1 MNGIGT
7 AYAQSLQVM
16 APESVLVVGII
27 FAALWNLFQPK
38 QRGWTPVISI
48 ALLTVAFCLLG
59 QQFGLPSK
67 QLLFFTPDSPG
78 LFTGD
83 RLTTCF
89 GMLACLFG
97 IVVVLMTMGYEH
109 HFGQNRGEYYALLL
123 TSVLAVLLCAG
134 STDLIMLFV
143 SLETLTLAGV
153 LLSGY
158 AKRNRFSN
166 EASLKYL
173 LSTAATTAT
182 FLYGLSFLYGISG
195 STNYYVIAT
204 TLSMKAQSPSL
215 LIVLMLVLMLS
226 VIGFKL
232 SMVPFHM
239 WTPDVYEGAPTPV
252 SAYLSVIS
260 KLGGFVV
267 AIRLL
272 AVVFESALGQWQPVL
287 AVLAILSMI
296 AGNFMALPQTS
307 LKRML
312 AYSSIAHV
320 GYLLIGLIANSGEGL
335 SALIFYLVVYGF
347 MNLGAFTGA
356 VLFENETGTD
366 NIDEMSGL
374 IKKRPWLAVGL
385 GVCLLNLAG
394 LPVPPAGFLAKV
406 FIFWSGFQMG
416 NTLGLWLVFAA
427 LATSVPAVYYYTRVV
442 INMVV
447 KEPSRRVAELPAA
460 RPRGPERET
469 ASFAALAIAVIGIF
483 ATTIWVN
490 PVMMF
495 SASTIGGV
503 TKSGNIG
510 MAPSGPDT
518 PPRIGVVPG
527 PTTH

>member
-1 MNGIGT
+1 MNDIST
-7 AYAQSLQVM
+7 VYTQSLQAM
-16 APESVLVVGII
+16 APEILLVVGII
-27 FAALWNLFQPK
+27 FAALWNVYQPRHK
-38 QRGWTPVISI
+38 GWTPTISM
-48 ALLTVAFCLLG
+48 ALLIVAFVLLC
-59 QQFGLPSK
+59 QQFAASPK
-67 QLLFFTPDSPG
+67 QLLFYMTDSPG
-78 LFTGD
+78 LFTAD
-83 RLTTCF
+83 RLTACF
-89 GMLACLFG
+89 GLLACLFG
-97 IVVVLMTMGYEH
+97 GVVVLMTMGYEH
-109 HFGQNRGEYYALLL
+109 HFGENRGEYYALLL

-158 AKRNRFSN
+158 AKRDRFSN

-195 STNYYVIAT
+195 STNYYTIAQ
-204 TLSMKAQSPSL
+204 SIAIKAQSPSL
-215 LIVLMLVLMLS
+215 LIIFLLVLMLS

-267 AIRLL
+267 AVRLL
-272 AVVFESALGQWQPVL
+272 SVMFEAAVPIWAPILG
-287 AVLAILSMI
+287 VLAIFSMI

-307 LKRML
+307 LKRLL

-320 GYLLIGLIANSGEGL
+320 GYLLIGLTANSPEGL
-335 SALIFYLVVYGF
+335 SSMIFYLVVYGF

-366 NIDEMSGL
+366 NIEDMCGL
-374 IKKRPWLAVGL
+374 IKKRPWLAIGL
-385 GVCLLNLAG
+385 SVCLLNLAG

-416 NTLGLWLVFAA
+416 TPLGLWLVVVA
-427 LATSVPAVYYYTRVV
+427 LATSVPAIYYYSKVV

-447 KEPSRRVAELPAA
+447 REPSRRVSELPDTRHRVAE
-460 RPRGPERET
+460 PET
-469 ASFAALAIAVIGIF
+469 ASFAALAVAVAGVVV
-483 ATTIWVN
+483 ATIWVN
-490 PVMMF
+490 PIMAF
-495 SASTIGGV
+495 SNMSAAGITRRAATSMVPQHTD
-503 TKSGNIG
+503 
-510 MAPSGPDT
+510 A
-518 PPRIGVVPG
+518 PRIGVLPSSNLR
-527 PTTH
+527 